1 MIQKINKIR
10 LVLIIFISF
19 VLYAHANNS
28 DKLIKVNLRTVGH
41 EFLIQLNDSTS
52 RVLPIKKVNGRYA
65 IHFERTFSFEPN
77 LLFTTVFDVIKNNNI
92 QETFIVEVE
101 ECGLNE
107 VIHSF
112 KTSIEKDGNII
123 PCKQRLLPNSCYV
136 FYFTVIENKNEVM
149 VNNSSTSFLNITYV
163 FLFLLLVIIVATFLQ
178 KRRSNSK
185 PNTEII
191 TIGKYQFDKKRMLLS
206 FEDQSTKLSNKESS
220 LLFLLYS
227 NENKTLEREFIL
239 NNVWG
244 DEGNY
249 IGRTLDVF
257 VSKLRKKLEAD
268 SSLKIINV
276 RGIGYRFVIT

>member
-1 MIQKINKIR
+1 MNKSE
-10 LVLIIFISF
+10 V
-19 VLYAHANNS
+19 
-28 DKLIKVNLRTVGH
+28 
-41 EFLIQLNDSTS
+41 E
-52 RVLPIKKVNGRYA
+52 
-65 IHFERTFSFEPN
+65 N
-77 LLFTTVFDVIKNNNI
+77 LLMLILKEFAEENDFEFADELNSKTRLIGSAGLFDSMDLVS
-92 QETFIVEVE
+92 FIVEVE

-178 KRRSNSK
+178 KRKSNSK